1 MSEEEQA
8 TLLRKLAREADIEA
22 YALFLPKYE
31 QTARRLGQRND
42 DPKLSRETVGSRQW
56 SRWLAAK
63 AAPQPYARLIL
74 EELFG
79 QPVELLMAPVGT
91 RQVEPASSL
100 SVVQHPHI
108 TEEDLLM
115 TAHDAASHAGDAASL
130 SLTPEAIQL
139 LRTQLRGLARGYH
152 QKPAAEIFI
161 KARTIRDTIERR
173 MALTHRPTQSSE
185 LYLLAGQA
193 CALLASA
200 AFDLGSQEA
209 AETLTIAALAYVRPI
224 DHAPLAAW
232 CGGNLALL
240 AYWDGRPSEALEHVK
255 AAQGL
260 ATSGTARLRLHSVAA
275 RTYAHLGM
283 PDRVQYELEAAQ
295 QVDHDIHDDHHDDMG
310 GEFGFSME
318 RAAMS
323 AGSSWLLVSDGAKAV
338 QASSQALELVRA
350 RPDAQ
355 RSVKVEME
363 ATADLALAQLL
374 NGDFEAAVTTLGPV
388 FELPPEQRVDGL
400 LSRLKGVRTQLTVPA
415 LQRRHEA
422 SELGHYIE
430 GFSRDSAKSAMP
442 GVPRSA
448 IGN

>member
-1 MSEEEQA
+1 MAEEQE
-8 TLLRKLAREADIEA
+8 TLLRKLAREERIES
-22 YALFLPKYE
+22 YAMLLPRYE
-31 QTARRLGQRND
+31 QTARRLGSLNRD
-42 DPKLSRETVGSRQW
+42 TKLSRETVGPRQW
-56 SRWLAAK
+56 SRWLGAK
-63 AAPQPYARLIL
+63 ATPQPYARLIL

-79 QPVELLMAPVGT
+79 QPLELLMAPAGT
-91 RQVEPASSL
+91 RQVGTASSL

-115 TAHDAASHAGDAASL
+115 TAHDAASHAGDAASM

-139 LRTQLRGLARGYH
+139 LRTQLRGLARSYH
-152 QKPAAEIFI
+152 QKPAAEIFV

-173 MALTHRPTQSSE
+173 MPLTHRPSQSSE

-193 CALLASA
+193 CGLLASA

-209 AETLTIAALAYVRPI
+209 AETLTMAALAYVRPI

-240 AYWDGRPSEALEHVK
+240 AYWDGRPMEALKHVK

-260 ATSGTARLRLHSVAA
+260 ATSGTAKLRLHSVAA

-283 PDRVQYELEAAQ
+283 PDQVRYELEAAQ
-295 QVDHDIHDDHHDDMG
+295 QVDRDIRDDHHDDVG

-323 AGSSWLLVSDGAKAV
+323 AGSSWLLVSDGGKAV
-338 QASSQALELVRA
+338 EASSHALDLVRA
-350 RPDAQ
+350 RPDTQ

-374 NGDFEAAVTTLGPV
+374 NGDLESALTTLGPV

-415 LQRRHEA
+415 LQRHREA
-422 SELGHYIE
+422 SELGHHIE
-430 GFSRDSAKSAMP
+430 EFSRDSARSTLP
-442 GVPRSA
+442 GVPRLE
-448 IGN
+448 IEN

>member
-8 TLLRKLAREADIEA
+8 TLLRKLAREAGIES

-31 QTARRLGQRND
+31 QTARRLGHRNN
-42 DPKLSRETVGSRQW
+42 DPKLSRETVGPRQW

-74 EELFG
+74 EELFR

-91 RQVEPASSL
+91 RQMEPASSL

-139 LRTQLRGLARGYH
+139 LRTQLRGLARSYH
-152 QKPAAEIFI
+152 QKPAAEIFV

-200 AFDLGSQEA
+200 AFDLGSQDA
-209 AETLTIAALAYVRPI
+209 AETLTMAALTYVRPI
-224 DHAPLAAW
+224 DHAPLIAW

-240 AYWDGRPSEALEHVK
+240 AYWDGRPAEALEHVQ

-260 ATSGTARLRLHSVAA
+260 ARSGTAKRRLHSIAA
-275 RTYAHLGM
+275 RTYAHLGD
-283 PDRVQYELEAAQ
+283 PGRVRYELEAAEQ
-295 QVDHDIHDDHHDDMG
+295 ADPDIRDDHHDDMG
-310 GEFGFSME
+310 GEFGFSSE

-323 AGSSWLLVSDGAKAV
+323 AGSSWLLIQDGASAV
-338 QASSQALELVRA
+338 EASTRALDLIQMRTA
-350 RPDAQ
+350 SQ

-363 ATADLALAQLL
+363 ATVDLALAQLL
-374 NGDFEAAVTTLGPV
+374 NTDLASAVATLQPV
-388 FELPPEQRVDGL
+388 FDLPPEQRVDGL
-400 LSRLKGVRTQLTVPA
+400 LARLQGVRSQLTVPA
-415 LQRRHEA
+415 LHRHNEA
-422 SELGHYIE
+422 VELGHHIE
-430 GFSRDSAKSAMP
+430 GFRRDSARSTLP
-442 GVPRSA
+442 GAPRYQLGS
-448 IGN
+448 